1 MGQNWDNIILV
12 GMPGSGKSTIGM
24 RIAGELGYDFVD
36 GDRIIEE
43 RHGKTLKE
51 IIAERG
57 NDGFAQ
63 VESDALCSIDTHR
76 TVIAPGGS
84 VCYEP
89 EAVAH
94 LRSIGTVIYLD
105 VSYATLKH
113 RLGDLAAR
121 GVVLKPGMTLKDLY
135 DERVPLYQACAD
147 IVLEEGKRSVAQTVA
162 LLKERIL
169 KNQQGESY
177 GTD

>member
-24 RIAGELGYDFVD
+24 RLAKELGYDFVD
-36 GDRIIEE
+36 GDRVIEE
-43 RHGKTLKE
+43 RHGKSLKE

-57 NDGFAQ
+57 NDGFSQ
-63 VESDALCSIDTHR
+63 VESDALCSIRTHC

-89 EAVAH
+89 EAIAH
-94 LRSIGTVIYLD
+94 LRSIGTIIFLN
-105 VSYATLKH
+105 VSYRTLKH
-113 RLGDLAAR
+113 RLGDLVAR
-121 GVVLKPGMTLKDLY
+121 GVVLRPGMTLQDLY
-135 DERVPLYQACAD
+135 DERVPLYQASAD
-147 IVLEEGKRSVAQTVA
+147 MVLEEGKRSVAQTVA
-162 LLKERIL
+162 VLKEQIL
-169 KNQQGESY
+169 RAQQGENN